1 MKRQAKRASPY
12 RARGADTDMKNYLA
26 FFLILGVTAA
36 SAHAPLPMLPAAPSD
51 LVRVGLTDNDTSAGG
66 TARLCEQVTFSRGL
80 RYGESEAN
88 VLDIATSTTKAN
100 TPRPVLLFVAGDT
113 FTGDHAAPELSRQI
127 QDQAMCFAAR
137 NDMIGV
143 RVSYRLA
150 PSATWPTGATDVAAA
165 LSWIH
170 GNIDLFNGDAREIVA
185 VGYGAGA
192 FHVATLLA
200 HPEFQT
206 DRADVAAVVLVS
218 GVYRAGKD
226 ASDSEKAYLGSDA
239 GQYDK
244 RSVFPGILNVDVPIV
259 LAWAADDSA
268 GLVAQGE
275 TLKKTLCGAGHCPR
289 ATLLRSRDGIA
300 SAFGLDGSRR
310 QPRRAD
316 AAAGAST
323 RGARAAV
330 APPRYQRQQG
340 CRVAP
345 RAPRTVERSHQATRS
360 TNA

>member
-1 MKRQAKRASPY
+1 
-12 RARGADTDMKNYLA
+12 MKNYLT
-26 FFLILGVTAA
+26 FFLLLTMTTA
-36 SAHAPLPMLPAAPSD
+36 SAHGPLPTRLSPPSD
-51 LVRVGLTDNDTSAGG
+51 LIRAGLTDSDTTAGG
-66 TARLCEQVTFSRGL
+66 TARLCEHVTFSRGL

-88 VLDIATSTTKAN
+88 VLDVATSATKAD
-100 TPRPVLLFVAGDT
+100 TPRPVLLFVTGDT
-113 FTGDHAAPELSRQI
+113 FTGDRGAPELSRQI

-150 PSATWPTGATDVAAA
+150 PAATWPMGATDVAAA
-165 LSWIH
+165 LSWVH

-200 HPEFQT
+200 HPELQT

-218 GVYRAGKD
+218 GIYRAGKD
-226 ASDSEKAYLGSDA
+226 ANDSEKAYLGSDA
-239 GQYDK
+239 GQYNT

-268 GLVAQGE
+268 STVAQGE

-289 ATLLRSRDGIA
+289 SALLRSRDGIA
-300 SAFGLDGSRR
+300 SAFGLDGSGDSLAEPTLLLVH
-310 QPRRAD
+310 QLEA
-316 AAAGAST
+316 
-323 RGARAAV
+323 RGL
-330 APPRYQRQQG
+330 P
-340 CRVAP
+340 
-345 RAPRTVERSHQATRS
+345 
-360 TNA
+360 

>member
-1 MKRQAKRASPY
+1 MMKR
-12 RARGADTDMKNYLA
+12 YLV
-26 FFLILGVTAA
+26 FLLVLTVTAA
-36 SAHAPLPMLPAAPSD
+36 SAHGPVPARLTAPSG
-51 LVRVGLTDNDTSAGG
+51 LVLTGLTDSDTTAGG

-88 VLDIATSTTKAN
+88 VLDVAASATKAD

-113 FTGDHAAPELSRQI
+113 FTGDRTAPDLSREI

-143 RVSYRLA
+143 RVNYRLA
-150 PSATWPTGATDVAAA
+150 PSATWPTGASDVAAA
-165 LSWIH
+165 LSWVH

-206 DRADVAAVVLVS
+206 DRADVAGVVLVS
-218 GVYRAGKD
+218 GFYRAGKD
-226 ASDSEKAYLGSDA
+226 ASDSVKAYLGTDA
-239 GQYDK
+239 SQYDK

-259 LAWAADDSA
+259 LAWASDDAA
-268 GLVAQGE
+268 GVVAQGE

-289 ATLLRSRDGIA
+289 AALLRSRGGIA
-300 SAFGLDGSRR
+300 GAFGLDGSGDSLAEPTLLLVK
-310 QPRRAD
+310 QLEA
-316 AAAGAST
+316 
-323 RGARAAV
+323 RGL
-330 APPRYQRQQG
+330 P
-340 CRVAP
+340 
-345 RAPRTVERSHQATRS
+345 
-360 TNA
+360 

>member
-1 MKRQAKRASPY
+1 
-12 RARGADTDMKNYLA
+12 MKNTLA
-26 FFLILGVTAA
+26 FILLLTAA
-36 SAHAPLPMLPAAPSD
+36 TASAQGPVPARLAAPSD
-51 LVRVGLTDNDTSAGG
+51 LVLTGLTDADTTAGG

-88 VLDIATSTTKAN
+88 VIDVATSTTKAE

-113 FTGDHAAPELSRQI
+113 FTGDRAAPDLSREM

-143 RVSYRLA
+143 RVNYRLA
-150 PSATWPTGATDVAAA
+150 PAAIWPMGATDVAAA
-165 LSWIH
+165 LSWVH

-185 VGYGAGA
+185 IGYGAGA

-200 HPEFQT
+200 HPEFQA

-218 GVYRAGKD
+218 GIYRAGKD
-226 ASDSEKAYLGSDA
+226 ASDSEKAYLGTDA
-239 GQYDK
+239 AQYDT

-289 ATLLRSRDGIA
+289 AALLRSRDGIA
-300 SAFGLDGSRR
+300 GAFGLDGSGDSLAEPTMLLVK
-310 QPRRAD
+310 QLEA
-316 AAAGAST
+316 
-323 RGARAAV
+323 RGL
-330 APPRYQRQQG
+330 P
-340 CRVAP
+340 
-345 RAPRTVERSHQATRS
+345 
-360 TNA
+360 

>member
-1 MKRQAKRASPY
+1 VLDVA
-12 RARGADTDMKNYLA
+12 
-26 FFLILGVTAA
+26 
-36 SAHAPLPMLPAAPSD
+36 
-51 LVRVGLTDNDTSAGG
+51 TSA
-66 TARLCEQVTFSRGL
+66 
-80 RYGESEAN
+80 
-88 VLDIATSTTKAN
+88 TKAD

-150 PSATWPTGATDVAAA
+150 PAASWPVGATDVAAA
-165 LSWIH
+165 LSWVH

-200 HPEFQT
+200 HPELQT
-206 DRADVAAVVLVS
+206 DRADVAGVVLVS
-218 GVYRAGKD
+218 GIYRVGKD
-226 ASDSEKAYLGSDA
+226 ASDSEKAYLGNDA
-239 GQYDK
+239 TQYDK

-268 GLVAQGE
+268 GVVAQGE

-289 ATLLRSRDGIA
+289 GTILRSRDGIA
-300 SAFGLDGSRR
+300 AAFGLDGSGDSLAEPTLLLVH
-310 QPRRAD
+310 QLEA
-316 AAAGAST
+316 
-323 RGARAAV
+323 RGL
-330 APPRYQRQQG
+330 P
-340 CRVAP
+340 
-345 RAPRTVERSHQATRS
+345 
-360 TNA
+360 

>member
-1 MKRQAKRASPY
+1 
-12 RARGADTDMKNYLA
+12 MKNYLT
-26 FFLILGVTAA
+26 FFLFLTMASA
-36 SAHAPLPMLPAAPSD
+36 SAHGPVPGRLPPPSD
-51 LVRVGLTDNDTSAGG
+51 LVQVGLTDSDTTAGG

-88 VLDIATSTTKAN
+88 VLDVAASATKAD
-100 TPRPVLLFVAGDT
+100 TPRPVLVFVAGDT
-113 FTGDHAAPELSRQI
+113 FTGDRGAPELSRQI

-137 NDMIGV
+137 NGMIGV
-143 RVSYRLA
+143 RVNYRLA
-150 PSATWPTGATDVAAA
+150 PAATWPAGASDVAAA
-165 LSWIH
+165 LSWVH

-200 HPEFQT
+200 HPELQT
-206 DRADVAAVVLVS
+206 AGADVAGVVLVS

-226 ASDSEKAYLGSDA
+226 ASDSEKAYLGGDA
-239 GQYDK
+239 TQYDK

-289 ATLLRSRDGIA
+289 STLLRNRDGIA
-300 SAFGLDGSRR
+300 SAFGLDGSGDSLAEPTLLLVR
-310 QPRRAD
+310 QLEA
-316 AAAGAST
+316 
-323 RGARAAV
+323 RGL
-330 APPRYQRQQG
+330 P
-340 CRVAP
+340 
-345 RAPRTVERSHQATRS
+345 
-360 TNA
+360 